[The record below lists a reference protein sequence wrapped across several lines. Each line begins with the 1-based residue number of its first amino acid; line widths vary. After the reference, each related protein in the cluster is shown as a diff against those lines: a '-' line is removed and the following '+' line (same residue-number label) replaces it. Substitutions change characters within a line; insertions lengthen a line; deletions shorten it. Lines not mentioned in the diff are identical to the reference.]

1 MPHWRPSF
9 LIACDERASFPI
21 AIERRM
27 GLHEQKCTYMQF
39 RPLRLWRMTLILN
52 LYISIQVFHGA
63 TGSFFLFKN
72 ACAFYFT
79 LRGPCG
85 ALLCEARLFF
95 LPIRFMITRECYL
108 PAASVFHGAHGYYFS
123 LQMQTGYACSG
134 LLLLP

>member
-85 ALLCEARLFF
+85 ALLCEAILFQKK
-95 LPIRFMITRECYL
+95 MITLLAIR
-108 PAASVFHGAHGYYFS
+108 AVFHGASDNISFWNTIFY
-123 LQMQTGYACSG
+123 QPGYAPFTLRG
-134 LLLLP
+134 